1 MSRGQDFRHGDWA
14 PSPLVELPTS
24 DEDAF
29 TRFAIPVL
37 TTEIQA
43 GVAVLDLGGST
54 GENLAIAARSGCPV
68 LGWS

>member
-1 MSRGQDFRHGDWA
+1 MSHGQRLRHGDWA

-24 DEDAF
+24 DGDAF

-37 TTEIQA
+37 TAEIQD
-43 GVAVLDLGGST
+43 GVVVLDLGGST
-54 GENLAIAARSGCPV
+54 GKDLSIAARSEFPV